1 MVKLF
6 ESTHVFAHSWESGK
20 RNYHLYL
27 LQFEISNPTNAVTFS
42 IFNKYPNPFA
52 SHVLTADVIDRH
64 WDPDTG
70 ILHTTRLFTKEGRL
84 PKWSTKMFKIK
95 EAYILEISELNPTT
109 KTLKT
114 VTRNLSH
121 AKLML
126 VEETQTVTPAVAA
139 STGDSEVVSIPG
151 TFDKGSFAGGGGGG
165 ETAIHIT
172 ARIISN
178 MGWPVIQKRIEAFGA
193 SKIRENTMRSSIG
206 LMHVIEDMKRRKLI
220 S

>member
-6 ESTHVFAHSWESGK
+6 ESTHLFGHSWES
-20 RNYHLYL
+20 
-27 LQFEISNPTNAVTFS
+27 VTQA
-42 IFNKYPNPFA
+42 IWNKYPNPFA

-64 WDPDTG
+64 VDPETG

-84 PKWSTKMFKIK
+84 PKWSKSMFNFS
-95 EAYILEISELNPTT
+95 EAFILEISELDPVN
-109 KTLKT
+109 KTFKT

-126 VEETQTVTPAVAA
+126 VEETQIVSPYTPPT
-139 STGDSEVVSIPG
+139 SPLLSEVVQIPG
-151 TFDKGSFAGGGGGG
+151 HDETITKAQTGG
-165 ETAIHIT
+165 TAIHIT

-178 MGWPVIQKRIEAFGA
+178 TGWSAIRSKIEAFGA

-206 LMHVIEDMKRRKLI
+206 LMHVIEDLKRRKLI